1 MQSRLDHQLVLT
13 DPDSPGYASFVDS
26 RSTDGSPFHRN
37 IYFFNLTNP
46 AEVLLGAPPR
56 LTEHGPYAF
65 RRDTVHQQPSFS
77 ADSTQ
82 ITATPWTIFSF
93 VAEESV
99 GKLSDRF
106 TSVNAV
112 FQRFAYLARND
123 TLAKLALY
131 FVYDNR
137 PDVNYTDQDILFSTR
152 PLGEFLFGFL
162 DPDLEYAA
170 DTLGIPVPTVF
181 PGLMPNLTADANPEY
196 VQPNTVFTGLS
207 LAAEIQQFAKFSDFK
222 HFMYCP
228 GLPPCVDPVFLYVS
242 EEASRVFGT
251 SGKQFA
257 RPVHA
262 EDVLDVLIPILPR
275 VVRLQPNSAAFHQK
289 FRGIDMLR
297 FAFDDEILFSNSSDF
312 YQNGIPKGV
321 VNSERTYQFSR
332 FFSKPHFTDGDPS
345 LSSAVEGMVP
355 DPEAD
360 RSSLDVE
367 PISGITMRIHL
378 AFQTNIF
385 LEPVSSTD
393 PLAPDDHFSQM
404 KPVYLPVYYF
414 TEDAEIGASQAKQ
427 FRRQVYVARAFA
439 HITPLV
445 AFPLGG
451 VLLASA
457 LFVWVRYRRRGRKL
471 AGVEEACRGS
481 YRSCA

>member
-1 MQSRLDHQLVLT
+1 MPSTYLVQNGSEACSNDRNYSCGTDVPLAPSDEAAYKCGARWKVAAACLAVGGLLLVVAGVVVPIVLNDVMQSRLDHQLVLT
-13 DPDSPGYASFVDS
+13 DSDSPGYASFVDS

-162 DPDLEYAA
+162 DPDL
-170 DTLGIPVPTVF
+170 
-181 PGLMPNLTADANPEY
+181 
-196 VQPNTVFTGLS
+196 
-207 LAAEIQQFAKFSDFK
+207 
-222 HFMYCP
+222 
-228 GLPPCVDPVFLYVS
+228 
-242 EEASRVFGT
+242 
-251 SGKQFA
+251 
-257 RPVHA
+257 
-262 EDVLDVLIPILPR
+262 
-275 VVRLQPNSAAFHQK
+275 
-289 FRGIDMLR
+289 
-297 FAFDDEILFSNSSDF
+297 
-312 YQNGIPKGV
+312 
-321 VNSERTYQFSR
+321 
-332 FFSKPHFTDGDPS
+332 
-345 LSSAVEGMVP
+345 
-355 DPEAD
+355 
-360 RSSLDVE
+360 
-367 PISGITMRIHL
+367 
-378 AFQTNIF
+378 
-385 LEPVSSTD
+385 
-393 PLAPDDHFSQM
+393 
-404 KPVYLPVYYF
+404 
-414 TEDAEIGASQAKQ
+414 
-427 FRRQVYVARAFA
+427 
-439 HITPLV
+439 
-445 AFPLGG
+445 
-451 VLLASA
+451 
-457 LFVWVRYRRRGRKL
+457 
-471 AGVEEACRGS
+471 
-481 YRSCA
+481 